1 MKKNYFM
8 LAAAALM
15 FAACAQFDTV
25 NEVPE
30 SEPQAIGFDTYA
42 QMTTRA
48 AENSTAT
55 GTNALSTHHLSFEVW
70 AYKNTAPTNYVFGTA
85 EDQGVTVSFADSKW
99 GYTDTKYW
107 DKAASKYEFYAA
119 APAGQNWVLNAKNVD
134 QDDDYF
140 TLADFAL
147 TGKTLANST
156 SLTPSFSSVSSLGDI
171 DLMIASAEPVTT
183 IPPTSNIVQLDFNHI
198 LSRLNISVTKGANIA
213 AGDPLV
219 LTEISVNNLVKNG
232 SFTEEIAA
240 VQAGT
245 IQRWSDASTP
255 ADYDIT
261 GNNLNPVTTTATYVF
276 QALVIPQQVTA
287 EDLKRDGSDVNET
300 TSKPYLTLSYTIAGE
315 PYSATFNLSKAFAP
329 SAAYYDFFEGYQH
342 TLNITIDASAI
353 SFQANAFVWDVK
365 DADHAIE

>member
-25 NEVPE
+25 NDVPE

-55 GTNALSTHHLSFEVW
+55 ETNALSGHHGSFEVW
-70 AYKNTAPTNYVFGTA
+70 AYKNTATNYVFGTNKN
-85 EDQGVTVSFADSKW
+85 QGVRVAYDVLNLKW
-99 GYTDTKYW
+99 GYTGTKYW
-107 DKAASKYEFYAA
+107 DKAASRYEFYAA
-119 APAGQNWVLNAKNVD
+119 APEGQDWVLNANTD
-134 QDDDYF
+134 SQADDYF
-140 TLADFAL
+140 TLANFEL
-147 TGKTLANST
+147 TGTTLSNST
-156 SLTPSFSSVSSLGDI
+156 SLTSSFSTVGDI

-183 IPPTSNIVQLDFNHI
+183 IPPASNTVQLDFNHI
-198 LSRLNISVTKGANIA
+198 LSRLNISVKKGANIA
-213 AGDPLV
+213 VGDLLA
-219 LTEISVNNLVKNG
+219 LTGISVNNLVKNG

-240 VQAGT
+240 VQDGT
-245 IQRWSDASTP
+245 TQRWSAASTP

-261 GNNLNPVTTTATYVF
+261 GNTLTEVTTTATYVF
-276 QALVIPQQVTA
+276 QALVIPQRANA
-287 EDLKRDGSDVNET
+287 EDLKRDGSDVNATDSE
-300 TSKPYLTLSYTIAGE
+300 PYLTLSYTIAGE

-329 SAAYYDFFEGYQH
+329 APATYYDFFEGYQH

-353 SFQANAFVWDVK
+353 LFEANAFVWDAK
-365 DADHAIE
+365 NAGHPID

>member
-1 MKKNYFM
+1 M

-25 NEVPE
+25 NELPE

-42 QMTTRA
+42 QMTTRTA
-48 AENSTAT
+48 TAENSTAT
-55 GTNALSTHHLSFEVW
+55 EKNALSTHHLSFEVW
-70 AYKNTAPTNYVFGTA
+70 AYKNTDATNYVFGTD
-85 EDQGVTVSFADSKW
+85 EDQGVRVSYADSKW
-99 GYTDTKYW
+99 GYTGTKYW

-119 APAGQNWVLNAKNVD
+119 APEGQNWVLNAKTVD
-134 QDDDYF
+134 QADDYF
-140 TLADFAL
+140 TLDDFAL

-156 SLTPSFSSVSSLGDI
+156 SLTPSFSSVSSVGDI

-213 AGDPLV
+213 SDDKLV
-219 LTEISVNNLVKNG
+219 LTGISVNNLVKNG
-232 SFTEEIAA
+232 SFTESAA

-245 IQRWSDASTP
+245 TQRWSAASTP

-261 GNNLNPVTTTATYVF
+261 GNTLDNVTSTTYVF
-276 QALVIPQQVTA
+276 QALVIPQRANA
-287 EDLKRDGSDVNET
+287 EDLKRDGSDVNATDSE
-300 TSKPYLTLSYTIAGE
+300 PYLTLSYTIAEE

-329 SAAYYDFFEGYQH
+329 SETHYDFFEGYQH

-353 SFQANAFVWDVK
+353 LFEANAFVWDAKSVPHPI
-365 DADHAIE
+365 D

>member
-1 MKKNYFM
+1 M

-48 AENSTAT
+48 ENSNAST
-55 GTNALSTHHLSFEVW
+55 TNALSGHHDSFVVW
-70 AYKNTAPTNYVFGTA
+70 AYKNTDKTNYVFGTDT
-85 EDQGVTVSFADSKW
+85 DQGVRVAYDNVNLKW
-99 GYTDTKYW
+99 GYTGTKYW
-107 DKAASKYEFYAA
+107 DKAASQYEFYAA
-119 APAGQNWVLNAKNVD
+119 APEGQAWVLNENDADN
-134 QDDDYF
+134 QADDYF
-140 TLADFAL
+140 TLANFAL

-156 SLTPSFSSVSSLGDI
+156 SLTPSFSSVSSVGDI

-183 IPPTSNIVQLDFNHI
+183 IPPASNTVQLDFNHI
-198 LSRLNISVTKGANIA
+198 LSRLNISVVKGSNIA
-213 AGDPLV
+213 DGDKLV
-219 LTEISVNNLVKNG
+219 LTGISVNNLVKNG
-232 SFTEEIAA
+232 SFTESAA

-245 IQRWSDASTP
+245 TQRWSAASTP
-255 ADYDIT
+255 ADYDIA
-261 GNNLNPVTTTATYVF
+261 GNNLDEVIKTTPTYVF
-276 QALVIPQQVTA
+276 QALVIPQRANA

-300 TSKPYLTLSYTIAGE
+300 DSQPYLTLSYTIAGE

-329 SAAYYDFFEGYQH
+329 APATYYDFFEGYQH

-353 SFQANAFVWDVK
+353 LFQANAFIWDAKSV
-365 DADHAIE
+365 DHPID

>member
-1 MKKNYFM
+1 M

-48 AENSTAT
+48 ENSNAST
-55 GTNALSTHHLSFEVW
+55 TNALSTHHFSFEVW
-70 AYKNTAPTNYVFGTA
+70 AYKNTATNYVFGTNTN
-85 EDQGVTVSFADSKW
+85 EGVAVTYADSKW
-99 GYTDTKYW
+99 GYTGTKYW
-107 DKAASKYEFYAA
+107 DKAASQYEFYAA
-119 APAGQNWVLNAKNVD
+119 APVGQEWVLNANTD
-134 QDDDYF
+134 SQADDYF
-140 TLADFAL
+140 TLANFAL
-147 TGKTLANST
+147 TGTTLPNSA
-156 SLTPSFSSVSSLGDI
+156 SLTSSFSTVGDI
-171 DLMIASAEPVTT
+171 DLMIASAEPVTS
-183 IPPTSNIVQLDFNHI
+183 IPPTDNIVQLDFNHI
-198 LSRLNISVTKGANIA
+198 LSRLNISVKKGANIA

-232 SFTEEIAA
+232 SFEESAA

-245 IQRWSDASTP
+245 TQRWSAATSP
-255 ADYDIT
+255 ADYDIS
-261 GNNLNPVTTTATYVF
+261 GNSLNPVTTTATYVF
-276 QALVIPQQVTA
+276 QALVIPQRANA

-300 TSKPYLTLSYTIAGE
+300 TSEPYLTLSYTIAGE

-329 SAAYYDFFEGYQH
+329 APATYYDFFEGYQH

-353 SFQANAFVWDVK
+353 LFQADAFVWDAKSV
-365 DADHAIE
+365 DHPID

>member
-1 MKKNYFM
+1 M

-55 GTNALSTHHLSFEVW
+55 GTNALSDHHDSFEVW
-70 AYKNTAPTNYVFGTA
+70 AYKNTDETNYVFGTDD
-85 EDQGVTVSFADSKW
+85 DQGVRVAYDAVNLKW
-99 GYTDTKYW
+99 GYTGTKYW

-119 APAGQNWVLNAKNVD
+119 APEGQNWVLNAKTVD
-134 QDDDYF
+134 QADDYF

-147 TGKTLANST
+147 TGTTLANST
-156 SLTPSFSSVSSLGDI
+156 SLTSSFSSVGDI
-171 DLMIASAEPVTT
+171 DLMIASEEPVTT

-198 LSRLNISVTKGANIA
+198 LSRLNISVVKGANIA
-213 AGDPLV
+213 AGDQLV
-219 LTEISVNNLVKNG
+219 LTGISVNNLVKNG

-240 VQAGT
+240 VQTGT
-245 IQRWSDASTP
+245 TQRWLAASTP

-261 GNNLNPVTTTATYVF
+261 GNTLNPVTTTATYVF

-287 EDLKRDGSDVNET
+287 EDLERDGSDVNET

-365 DADHAIE
+365 DADHVID

>member
-1 MKKNYFM
+1 M

-25 NEVPE
+25 NDVPE

-55 GTNALSTHHLSFEVW
+55 GTNPLSEHHLSFEVW
-70 AYKNTAPTNYVFGTA
+70 AYKNTATDYVFGTDTD
-85 EDQGVTVSFADSKW
+85 EGVAVTYTASNW

-107 DKAASKYEFYAA
+107 DKAASQYEFYAA
-119 APAGQNWVLNAKNVD
+119 APVGQAWVLNAND
-134 QDDDYF
+134 ADNQADDYF
-140 TLADFAL
+140 TLANFSL
-147 TGKTLANST
+147 TGKTLANNT
-156 SLTPSFSSVSSLGDI
+156 SLTPSFSSVSGVGDI

-183 IPPTSNIVQLDFNHI
+183 IPPASNTVQLDFNHI
-198 LSRLNISVTKGANIA
+198 LSRLNISVVKGSNID
-213 AGDPLV
+213 AGDPLE
-219 LTEISVNNLVKNG
+219 LIGISVNNLVKNG
-232 SFTEEIAA
+232 SFEESAA

-245 IQRWSDASTP
+245 TQRWSAASTP
-255 ADYDIT
+255 EDYDIAGNSLATVT
-261 GNNLNPVTTTATYVF
+261 GTPTYVF
-276 QALVIPQQVTA
+276 QALVIPQRANA
-287 EDLKRDGSDVNET
+287 EDLKRDGSDVNAT
-300 TSKPYLTLSYTIAGE
+300 TSQPYLTLSYTIDGE

-353 SFQANAFVWDVK
+353 LFEANAFVWVEKGGVPHPID
-365 DADHAIE
+365 

>member
-1 MKKNYFM
+1 M

-48 AENSTAT
+48 ENSNAST
-55 GTNALSTHHLSFEVW
+55 TNALSTHHLSFEVW
-70 AYKNTAPTNYVFGTA
+70 AYKNTATNYVFGTNTN
-85 EDQGVTVSFADSKW
+85 EGVAVTYADSKW
-99 GYTDTKYW
+99 GYTGTKYW
-107 DKAASKYEFYAA
+107 DKAASQYEFYAA
-119 APAGQNWVLNAKNVD
+119 APVGQEWVLNANTD
-134 QDDDYF
+134 SQADDYF
-140 TLADFAL
+140 TLANFAL
-147 TGKTLANST
+147 TGTTLPNST
-156 SLTPSFSSVSSLGDI
+156 SLTSSFSTVGDI
-171 DLMIASAEPVTT
+171 DLMIASAEPVTS
-183 IPPTSNIVQLDFNHI
+183 IPPTDNIVQLDFNHI
-198 LSRLNISVTKGANIA
+198 LSRLNISVKKGANIA

-219 LTEISVNNLVKNG
+219 LTGISVNNLVKNG
-232 SFTEEIAA
+232 SFEESAA

-245 IQRWSDASTP
+245 TQRWSAASTP

-261 GNNLNPVTTTATYVF
+261 GNTLDPVTTTATYVF
-276 QALVIPQQVTA
+276 QALVIPQRANA

-300 TSKPYLTLSYTIAGE
+300 TSEPYLTLSYTIAGE

-329 SAAYYDFFEGYQH
+329 APATYYDFFEGYQH

-353 SFQANAFVWDVK
+353 LFQADAFVWDAK
-365 DADHAIE
+365 NAGHPID